1 MLLKVYTVFFV
12 ISAPGTV
19 LMVLFSG
26 GGGGGDYVSCPIS
39 RWDGNYSETLIGALN
54 LSFNYSNYISLDVE
68 N

>member
-26 GGGGGDYVSCPIS
+26 GGGDYVSCPIS
-39 RWDGNYSETLIGALN
+39 RWDGIHSETLIGALN